1 MHEIDSLSDSTD
13 RIDLDFVSEDGH
25 PNRSLK
31 SIFGCIYLVYH
42 F

>member
-1 MHEIDSLSDSTD
+1 MYEIDRLSDSTE

-31 SIFGCIYLVYH
+31 LIF
-42 F
+42 